1 MGEKSVTDLIGELK
15 KVDFDK
21 VTQTIL
27 ERKIGGLCV
36 NSLDFLLD
44 WKYEIVK
51 VLCTQKLDTLGNEH
65 LVDKFK
71 NLDFDSNKSELMK
84 ALQNLK
90 VAKETQKTILDN
102 FVNQKGF
109 ESLDLKPFEQLEEE
123 CGTQVYNHDEN
134 KTIFLFGSNDFIKL
148 CKVIW
153 RIIKNTDTKYKNW
166 FVKCRNGMDSLKCH
180 MNRVFNSDTNK
191 TFFEA
196 LNEWDMYWCEKLS
209 TEKFGSP
216 GDNLKAFDYCSKND
230 IFAYFYNLSR
240 IKCED
245 TEYTEF
251 AQRLELPN
259 LDRKVVILTDCENV
273 YAKDVLANN
282 RRYNHRP
289 ANEIII
295 AQTEEEENDRR
306 TTIGQNI
313 KRFVVG
319 LVNSLVKT
327 WNNLSQKTKKIISGS
342 SFLVFFMLWILAG
355 LNILE
360 IAMFMSL
367 ALSWTIAIISFIGM
381 MAVGCMFT
389 ILITDD
395 SENLQRELSN
405 RNNPEIQPN
414 LNSGT
419 IDTQEKN
426 GSNLNLDG
434 TEPKNNLSSGLDK

>member
-1 MGEKSVTDLIGELK
+1 MGEKSVTDLINELK
-15 KVDFDK
+15 NFDFDK
-21 VTQTIL
+21 VTRTIL
-27 ERKIGGLCV
+27 ERRIGGLGV

-51 VLCTQKLDTLGNEH
+51 VLCTQKLNTLGNEH

-71 NLDFDSNKSELMK
+71 NLDFENNKSELMK
-84 ALQNLK
+84 ALENLK
-90 VAKETQKTILDN
+90 VTEETQKIILGG

-123 CGTQVYNHDEN
+123 YGTQVYNHDEN
-134 KTIFLFGSNDFIKL
+134 KTIFLPISNDFIKL

-153 RIIKNTDTKYKNW
+153 RIIKNTDTEHKNL
-166 FVKCRNGMDSLKCH
+166 FVEYRNSMNSLEDH

-196 LNEWDMYWCEKLS
+196 LNEWDMAWCKKLS

-216 GDNLKAFDYCSKND
+216 EINSEAFEYYIKNN

-251 AQRLELPN
+251 AQRLELPH
-259 LDRKVVILTDCENV
+259 LDCKVVILTNWQDV
-273 YAKDVLANN
+273 YAGNVLANN

-289 ANEIII
+289 ANKIII
-295 AQTEEEENDRR
+295 AQTEEKENDRR

-319 LVNSLVKT
+319 FVNSLAKK
-327 WNNLSQKTKKIISGS
+327 WDSLSQKTKKIISGS
-342 SFLVFFMLWILAG
+342 LFLVFFVLWILAG
-355 LNILE
+355 LNFLGY
-360 IAMFMSL
+360 AAFMSL

-405 RNNPEIQPN
+405 RNKPEIQ
-414 LNSGT
+414 S
-419 IDTQEKN
+419 D
-426 GSNLNLDG
+426 LNLDQISKQQQNNINLNG
-434 TEPKNNLSSGLDK
+434 TEHENDLSSDLKK